1 VRTLRGRLTLGVLA
15 VLAAVLVVAGIL
27 VARDVERSERRDLD
41 DRLRRTAELSQATAL
56 AAVERELPDV
66 DRRLDAVLGAT
77 DSALRLTVGDTVLLD
92 SGDPLPLPRRSRL
105 GLRTVTV
112 RGRHYRIYTTDLGG
126 QDLGGLV
133 RLQVAGSLSGV
144 EAGQA
149 SLRRRLAALGAL
161 MLLVAGA
168 GVWLAADVVLRPL
181 RRLRTVA
188 TSVAGE
194 GDLARRVPARGAAEL
209 RELADSFNAMLVRL
223 ARSAEDRTR
232 ALAAT
237 RRFAANAGHE
247 LRTPLT
253 SVQATL
259 SAIARH
265 PDMEPRRR
273 AELAHDALTEQR
285 RLVHLLDGLQAL
297 ARGDAPPSETAPVD
311 LAELVEASADAASMH
326 HPGVRLSSTGPGTPV
341 VVSGWEPGLRM
352 LVDNLLENAAI
363 HGRPRGEVR
372 VTLHAPAAAQGPQLE
387 VEDDG
392 PGIPPDERER
402 IFDPFAR
409 LDGTGRPGS
418 GLGLALVAQQAAL
431 HGAEI
436 AVEPSGLGGARFSV
450 RFPPDDGL
458 RDARARPAPAPRS
471 PPPATAG
478 MAGARSPGRGAR
490 RPPRGASGARPWR

>member
-15 VLAAVLVVAGIL
+15 VLAVVLGAAGIL
-27 VARDVERSERRDLD
+27 VAHDVERAERRDLD

-77 DSALRLTVGDTVLLD
+77 DSALRLTVGDAVLLD

-105 GLRTVTV
+105 GLQTITV
-112 RGRHYRIYTTDLGG
+112 RDRRYRIYTANLGG

-144 EAGQA
+144 EAGQE
-149 SLRRRLAALGAL
+149 SLRRRLAGLGAL
-161 MLLVAGA
+161 MLLVAGV
-168 GVWLAADVVLRPL
+168 GLWLAADLVLRPL
-181 RRLRTVA
+181 RRLRTVTA
-188 TSVAGE
+188 SIAGE

-223 ARSAEDRTR
+223 ARSAEDRKR
-232 ALAAT
+232 ALEAT
-237 RRFAANAGHE
+237 RRFAADAGHE

-265 PDMEPRRR
+265 PDMEARRR
-273 AELAHDALTEQR
+273 AELARDALAEQR

-297 ARGDAPPSETAPVD
+297 ARGDVAPTDAAPVD
-311 LAELVEASADAASMH
+311 LTELVEASVDAASMRH
-326 HPGVRLSSTGPGTPV
+326 AGVRLSSTAPATPV
-341 VVSGWEPGLRM
+341 ILAGWEPGLRI
-352 LVDNLLENAAI
+352 LVDNLVENAAV
-363 HGRPRGEVR
+363 HGRSDGAVR
-372 VTLHAPAAAQGPQLE
+372 VALEGPAGARGPVLV

-392 PGIPPDERER
+392 AGIPAAERER
-402 IFDPFAR
+402 IFEPFAR
-409 LDGTGRPGS
+409 LEGTGRAGS

-431 HGAEI
+431 HGAEV
-436 AVEPSGLGGARFSV
+436 AVERSSLGGARFSV
-450 RFPPDDGL
+450 RFPRERGL
-458 RDARARPAPAPRS
+458 DEAP
-471 PPPATAG
+471 G
-478 MAGARSPGRGAR
+478 ERGA
-490 RPPRGASGARPWR
+490 PVAEPAGG